1 MREVSD
7 DFNRAVINGR
17 FVARVDCTLA
27 GGGTVTFLPQD
38 IMQGGISVNSATS
51 NSGSFGIGCAVIG
64 RCTIRLRNERRQ
76 LNGMNLS
83 GARVEPYIG
92 AIVGGDGEQAEVE
105 WMKLGTYWVE
115 PFDIYDDIVSL
126 TCLDALS
133 KMEVPC
139 SSTGS
144 NVTLGDLAYELCN
157 ECGLTLMTE
166 TFPHSD
172 YTITEMPDLSG
183 KSCLEVLS
191 YVAQMAGC
199 YVTTDENGD
208 VYLKWYSGVLI
219 EGALD
224 GGGFHFEVDSADGG
238 GFHFDVDYY
247 SGGLFLSPYEMVA
260 LKSFQTSVAPHTVT
274 GLAVSDVD
282 GTQHVAGSDGY
293 VLHIKD
299 NPLIESGR
307 ASEVAANVAPNVLNV
322 SLRGVRVSMPGSP
335 AMQAGDPITVVDR
348 FGEHYDFWATSV
360 SWSTSGTLTMSCDV
374 ESSSPLVRTY
384 RKQGYGMNSINP
396 IDVENIVT
404 GMLDQSLTDLTSINV
419 FDDIKTRFDNIDT
432 DVGTIN
438 TNIGTINNS
447 IGTLNTDISNIN
459 GDISDINTDIGN
471 LNTDI
476 GNINTDIGGLNTD
489 VGNLQTSVGSLNTS
503 VGGLDTRVTTLEQG
517 TSVGQWII
525 QVNGVAQTT
534 GTINFVT

>member
-17 FVARVDCTLA
+17 FVARVDCTLTS
-27 GGGTVTFLPQD
+27 GRSVTFLPQD

-76 LNGMNLS
+76 LNGLNLS
-83 GARVEPYIG
+83 GARVVPYIG

-144 NVTLGDLAYELCN
+144 DVTLGDLAYELCDD
-157 ECGLTLMTE
+157 CGLPLETT

-172 YTITEMPDLSG
+172 YTINELPDLSG

-191 YVAQMAGC
+191 YVAQVAGC
-199 YVTTDENGD
+199 YVSVDEDGG
-208 VYLKWYSGVLI
+208 VYLKWYSGVFI

-224 GGGFHFEVDSADGG
+224 GGGFHFEVDDADGG

-260 LKSFQTSVAPHTVT
+260 LKSFQTSVAPHVVT

-282 GTQHVAGSDGY
+282 GNQSVMGVDGY

-299 NPLIESGR
+299 NPLVESER
-307 ASEVAANVAPNVLNV
+307 AAEVAANVAPNVLNV

-335 AMQAGDPITVVDR
+335 AMEAGDPITIVDR
-348 FGEHYDFWATSV
+348 FGERYDFWATSV
-360 SWSTSGTLTMSCDV
+360 SWSTSGTLSLSCDV
-374 ESSSPLVRTY
+374 ESNSPLVRTY
-384 RKQGYGMNSINP
+384 RKDSYQSTTVNP
-396 IDVENIVT
+396 IDIKGIITDV
-404 GMLDQSLTDLTSINV
+404 LDHPLPEMTPIGV
-419 FDDIKTRFDNIDT
+419 FDDINDQ
-432 DVGTIN
+432 
-438 TNIGTINNS
+438 IGGI
-447 IGTLNTDISNIN
+447 NTDIS
-459 GDISDINTDIGN
+459 GINTAIG
-471 LNTDI
+471 
-476 GNINTDIGGLNTD
+476 GINTDIGGINGKIGENYD
-489 VGNLQTSVGSLNTS
+489 VISKGTIGNR
-503 VGGLDTRVTTLEQG
+503 LDNLENS

-525 QVNGVAQTT
+525 KVNGVAQTT

>member
-17 FVARVDCTLA
+17 FVARVDCALA

-92 AIVGGDGEQAEVE
+92 AIVGGDGEQAELE

-126 TCLDALS
+126 TCLDSLS
-133 KMEVPC
+133 RMEVPC

-144 NVTLGDLAYELCN
+144 DVTLGDLAYELCDD
-157 ECGLTLMTE
+157 CGLTLMTE

-172 YTITEMPDLSG
+172 YTITEMPDLSS
-183 KSCLEVLS
+183 KSYLEVLS
-191 YVAQMAGC
+191 YVAQVAGC
-199 YVTTDENGD
+199 YVTTDEDGG

-260 LKSFQTSVAPHTVT
+260 LKSFQTSVAPHVVT

-307 ASEVAANVAPNVLNV
+307 ASDVAANVAPNVLNV

-335 AMQAGDPITVVDR
+335 AMQSGDPITVVDR
-348 FGEHYDFWATSV
+348 FGERYDFWATSV

-384 RKQGYGMNSINP
+384 RKQGYQMDSVNP
-396 IDVENIVT
+396 IDVANIISD
-404 GMLDQSLTDLTSINV
+404 MLNQPLTDLT
-419 FDDIKTRFDNIDT
+419 DIAAFN
-432 DVGTIN
+432 
-438 TNIGTINNS
+438 
-447 IGTLNTDISNIN
+447 
-459 GDISDINTDIGN
+459 DINTDIGN
-471 LNTDI
+471 INTDI
-476 GNINTDIGGLNTD
+476 GGINGDISNINTDIGGLNTD
-489 VGNLQTSVGSLNTS
+489 VGNLQTSVGNLNTNIGNLNTSVGNLNTS
-503 VGGLDTRVTTLEQG
+503 VGGLDTRVTNLENS

-525 QVNGVAQTT
+525 QVNGVVRTT